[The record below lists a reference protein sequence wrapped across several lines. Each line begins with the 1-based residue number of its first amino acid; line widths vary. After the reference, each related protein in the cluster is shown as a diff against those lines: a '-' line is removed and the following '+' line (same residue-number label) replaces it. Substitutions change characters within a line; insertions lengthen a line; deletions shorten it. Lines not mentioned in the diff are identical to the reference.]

1 MNVRGIK
8 HLVQCR
14 CILPTLKNRKNPPF
28 HQFIVFSTLKDDKV
42 EEKIV
47 TCNNCGVNHLVKDIC
62 TSEFLTSEG
71 TTATL
76 TLEDVKMMIPES
88 VASILETYDK
98 DLPDYEHAHFILSY
112 NQIDSFIVLSSEI
125 VDEKKVGKI
134 LRYKGEMKFIIEPYS
149 TAEMI

>member
-1 MNVRGIK
+1 MKVRGTK

-28 HQFIVFSTLKDDKV
+28 HQFIVFSILKDDKV

-71 TTATL
+71 TVATL
-76 TLEDVKMMIPES
+76 TLEDIKVMIPES
-88 VASILETYDK
+88 VSSILETYDK
-98 DLPDYEHAHFILSY
+98 SLPDYEYANFILAY
-112 NQIDSFIVLSSEI
+112 DQVESFIVLSSE
-125 VDEKKVGKI
+125 VSDEKKVGKI
-134 LRYKGEMKFIIEPYS
+134 LRYKGQNKFIIEPYS
-149 TAEMI
+149 TTELI